1 MMLNKNTKTNL
12 GALLLRLGL
21 IDEDQLEHAMNEH
34 QRTGIML
41 SKILVRLG
49 MVSED
54 ALTQILGTQMQS
66 TMKMRLGE
74 MLLHT
79 GFVQPRSADVVYVE
93 VEMSVFYHVIV
104 KHDGV

>member
-74 MLLHT
+74 MLLQQGYIT
-79 GFVQPRSADVVYVE
+79 EAQLEKA
-93 VEMSVFYHVIV
+93 
-104 KHDGV
+104 